1 MFNFKNKLMSHFRK
15 ILVWQKSISLVTKI
29 YKTTKTFPKE
39 ETFGLTSQIRRSS
52 ISIPSNIAEGSGRES
67 TKDFLRYLYISLGS
81 LFETQTQLEIAKN
94 ITYINEEEFNN
105 LYEDS
110 REIERMLA
118 SLIKKLKAAA

>member
-1 MFNFKNKLMSHFRK
+1 MSHFRK

-29 YKTTKTFPKE
+29 YKVTRTFPKE

-52 ISIPSNIAEGSGRES
+52 VSIPSNIAEGSGRES
-67 TKDFLRYLYISLGS
+67 TKDFLRFLYISLGS
-81 LFETQTQLEIAKN
+81 IFEMQTQLEIAKN
-94 ITYINEEEFNN
+94 IIYITEEEFNN

-118 SLIKKLKAAA
+118 SLIKKLKDTI

>member
-1 MFNFKNKLMSHFRK
+1 MSHFRK

-29 YKTTKTFPKE
+29 YKATNTFPKE
-39 ETFGLTSQIRRSS
+39 EMFGLTSQIRRSS

-67 TKDFLRYLYISLGS
+67 TKDFLRFLYISLGS
-81 LFETQTQLEIAKN
+81 IFEMQTQLEIAKN
-94 ITYINEEEFNN
+94 IIYIKEEEFNN

-118 SLIKKLKAAA
+118 SLIRKLKDTI

>member
-1 MFNFKNKLMSHFRK
+1 MSHFRK

-29 YKTTKTFPKE
+29 YKITNRFPKE
-39 ETFGLTSQIRRSS
+39 EMFGLTSQIRRSS

-67 TKDFLRYLYISLGS
+67 TKEFLRFLFISLGS
-81 LFETQTQLEIAKN
+81 LFEMQTQLEIAKN
-94 ITYINEEEFNN
+94 IIYINEEEFNL

-118 SLIKKLKAAA
+118 SLIKKLKDNN